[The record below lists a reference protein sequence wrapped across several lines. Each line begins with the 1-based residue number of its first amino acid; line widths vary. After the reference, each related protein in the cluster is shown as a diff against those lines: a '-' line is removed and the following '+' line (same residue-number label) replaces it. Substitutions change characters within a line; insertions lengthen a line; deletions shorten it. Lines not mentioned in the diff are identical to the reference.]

1 MTHKEFLQ
9 EAIAEMR
16 RYERAWDIY
25 KKQVGCT
32 KAELKRKIKAYE
44 KELQSL

>member
-9 EAIAEMR
+9 EAIKEMR

-25 KKQVGCT
+25 KKQAGCT
-32 KAELKRKIKAYE
+32 KKELQQRIKAYE
-44 KELQSL
+44 AELKTL